1 MKFYKKNIKL
11 EENKNK
17 YLVNLSHE
25 LRTPLNVISSTNQ
38 LILELMK
45 KDSSVK
51 EEKLPYYI
59 DISQR
64 NCDRLLNLVNNI
76 VDNTKLQSDMY
87 KIYLK
92 EVDIV
97 YLVEETALTL
107 SDYIKSKNIDFIID
121 PEIEEKIVWCD
132 SYEVERCIVNLVGNA
147 AKFTPEGGNIT
158 VSINDLDDKVM
169 ISVLDTGIGIDEK
182 YHKLIFDR
190 FNQVIDIEDEVKG
203 GSGLGLAIT
212 SQIVKLHKGDIYVES
227 KLGEG
232 SKFVIILPV
241 NPMLEKID

>member
-1 MKFYKKNIKL
+1 MKKN
-11 EENKNK
+11 
-17 YLVNLSHE
+17 
-25 LRTPLNVISSTNQ
+25 T
-38 LILELMK
+38 
-45 KDSSVK
+45 SVK
-51 EEKLPYYI
+51 EEKLPHYI

-64 NCDRLLNLVNNI
+64 NCNRLLNLVNNI

-121 PEIEEKIVWCD
+121 PEVEEKIVWCD
-132 SYEVERCIVNLVGNA
+132 SYEIERCIVNLVGNA
-147 AKFTPEGGNIT
+147 AKFTPEGGSIT

-182 YHKLIFDR
+182 YHKHIFDR

-241 NPMLEKID
+241 NPMIEKID

>member
-1 MKFYKKNIKL
+1 MYKKNIKL

-45 KDSSVK
+45 KNTSVK
-51 EEKLPYYI
+51 EEKLPHYI

-97 YLVEETALTL
+97 YLVEETALKL

-121 PEIEEKIVWCD
+121 PEVEEKIVWCD
-132 SYEVERCIVNLVGNA
+132 SYEIERCIVNLVGNA
-147 AKFTPEGGNIT
+147 AKFTPEGGSIT

-182 YHKLIFDR
+182 YHNSIFDR
-190 FNQVIDIEDEVKG
+190 FGQVNSDEPEELG
-203 GSGLGLAIT
+203 GSGLGLTLTKNLIN
-212 SQIVKLHKGDIYVES
+212 LHDGEISVVSEKG
-227 KLGEG
+227 KG
-232 SKFVIILPV
+232 SEFIIILP
-241 NPMLEKID
+241 IQ

>member
-1 MKFYKKNIKL
+1 
-11 EENKNK
+11 
-17 YLVNLSHE
+17 
-25 LRTPLNVISSTNQ
+25 
-38 LILELMK
+38 MK

-64 NCDRLLNLVNNI
+64 NCNRLLNLVNNI

-97 YLVEETALTL
+97 YLVEETTLTL
-107 SDYIKSKNIDFIID
+107 LDYIKSKNIDFIID

-147 AKFTPEGGNIT
+147 AKFTPEGGSIT

>member
-1 MKFYKKNIKL
+1 MKKN
-11 EENKNK
+11 
-17 YLVNLSHE
+17 
-25 LRTPLNVISSTNQ
+25 T
-38 LILELMK
+38 
-45 KDSSVK
+45 SVK
-51 EEKLPYYI
+51 EEKLPHYI

-64 NCDRLLNLVNNI
+64 NCNRLLNLVNNI
-76 VDNTKLQSDMY
+76 IDNTKLQNDMY

-92 EVDIV
+92 EADIV

-132 SYEVERCIVNLVGNA
+132 SYEIERCIVNLVGNA
-147 AKFTPEGGNIT
+147 AKFTPEGGSIT

-182 YHKLIFDR
+182 YHKHIFDR

-241 NPMLEKID
+241 NPMIEKID